1 MAFSPPRFS
10 FRANNDFESGEESP
24 EVEETG
30 GGASGH
36 SRPTSSP
43 SVRVS
48 MSRVVAGWGFGAAFV
63 NITSGAVY
71 TAFARALG
79 ANDFAFGVLAAAL
92 PAMSFLQVIAAK
104 LVEHSGKRKRQVL
117 IASLIGRALW
127 TLAAVM
133 PLLAETYPGI
143 IPKRDVLNFVIGC
156 ILLAGAFQAFSSPA
170 FMSWMTDLVP
180 SRVRSSFFAHRMQFG
195 TWVAVCVTVVSGLIA
210 DTYSDIRIYSGL
222 LALAGFCGIFEILVL
237 MRVHEPQSEQEN
249 EGIKVKRKSPSLF
262 DTVMVPL
269 RDAPIRKFLLFIS
282 ILMISYG
289 FQGPFLWLYALE
301 YLELPKTV
309 TGFLLAGVPLIA
321 IGCTT
326 RFWGDVLRRYGN
338 RPVIRFA
345 SMIIAL
351 SSIGWVIAR
360 PGAWDVIPI
369 ILIFTGSMAG
379 AIELANLNLVTGLSP
394 HVPRSSVAAML
405 SIASG
410 VSFAIAAWI
419 AGALAQSLVWINT
432 SDHDWFG
439 MQIINYHILF
449 LISLGL
455 RLFNATFVAPQLQE
469 PESTGTI
476 DTMKEIVPE
485 LAQAFAAR
493 FTRPLGAR
501 DD

>member
-10 FRANNDFESGEESP
+10 FRADDDFEQGEESP
-24 EVEETG
+24 EAGAG
-30 GGASGH
+30 GGASGPVK
-36 SRPTSSP
+36 SVSAP

-117 IASLIGRALW
+117 IAGLIGRGLW
-127 TLAAVM
+127 TLAAVL
-133 PLLAETYPGI
+133 PLLAEYYPGL
-143 IPKRDVLNFVIGC
+143 IPKKDVLNFVIGC

-180 SRVRSSFFAHRMQFG
+180 SRVRPSFFARRMQFG
-195 TWVAVCVTVVSGLIA
+195 TWVALLMTVASGLVA
-210 DTYSDIRIYSGL
+210 DTYPDLRVYCAL
-222 LALAGFCGIFEILVL
+222 LGLAGVCGMFEILVL
-237 MRVHEPQSEQEN
+237 MRVHEPQFGQAA
-249 EGIKVKRKSPSLF
+249 EGIPVKRKSPSLF
-262 DTVMVPL
+262 ATVMEPL
-269 RDAPIRKFLLFIS
+269 RDPPIRRFLLFIS
-282 ILMISYG
+282 LLMISYG

-301 YLELPKTV
+301 YLELPKTL
-309 TGFLLAGVPLIA
+309 TGLLLAGVPLVSIA
-321 IGCTT
+321 CTT

-345 SMIIAL
+345 SMVIAL

-360 PGAWDVIPI
+360 PGAWDLMPI
-369 ILIFTGSMAG
+369 ILILTGSMAG
-379 AIELANLNLVTGLSP
+379 AIELANLNLVTGLSS

-405 SIASG
+405 SIAAG
-410 VSFAIAAWI
+410 VSFAIAAWV

-439 MQIINYHILF
+439 MQLVNYHMLF

-455 RLFNATFVAPQLQE
+455 RLINATFIAPLLQE
-469 PESTGTI
+469 PESAGTI
-476 DTMKEIVPE
+476 DAVKEIVPE
-485 LAQAFAAR
+485 LAQSFAAR

-501 DD
+501 ND

>member
-10 FRANNDFESGEESP
+10 FRANDNLEQGEESP
-24 EVEETG
+24 EAGEVG
-30 GGASGH
+30 GGASG
-36 SRPTSSP
+36 PVKSP
-43 SVRVS
+43 HASPVRIS

-195 TWVAVCVTVVSGLIA
+195 TWVALMMTVISGLIA
-210 DTYSDIRIYSGL
+210 DNYSDIKVYSGL
-222 LALAGFCGIFEILVL
+222 LAIAGFCGIFEILVL
-237 MRVHEPQSEQEN
+237 MRVHEPQN
-249 EGIKVKRKSPSLF
+249 DVVNDGIKVKRKSPSLIN
-262 DTVMVPL
+262 TVMVPL

-282 ILMISYG
+282 LLMVSYG

-301 YLELPKTV
+301 YLELPKTL
-309 TGFLLAGVPLIA
+309 TGLLLSGVPLVAIA
-321 IGCTT
+321 CTT

-351 SSIGWVIAR
+351 SSLGWIIAR

-405 SIASG
+405 AIASG
-410 VSFAIAAWI
+410 MSFAIAAWFG
-419 AGALAQSLVWINT
+419 GALAEALLWINT
-432 SDHDWFG
+432 SGYDWFG
-439 MQIINYHILF
+439 MQVINYHILF
-449 LISLGL
+449 LISLAL
-455 RLFNATFVAPQLQE
+455 RLFNATFVAPRLQE
-469 PESTGTI
+469 PEAVGTI
-476 DTMKEIVPE
+476 DAVKELVPE
-485 LAQAFAAR
+485 LAQSFAAR